1 MTRKPLRFGRY
12 DYAAFSG
19 SVCFAL
25 CSLSIPLMIVEI
37 GDELAFPIDRG
48 GMAAGGLLHLFR
60 SAAMVAALLLCGNI
74 AGRVGKRFSMG
85 GCLFFMGTGTFLCS
99 FAPEYWML
107 VPCLLVAGF
116 GEGICEGIATPFV
129 QDLHPD
135 APERYVNIA
144 HSFWSIGIGLV
155 VVVVGGLWTLG
166 AGWRAILGGIG
177 IVTLLASALFWWRE
191 NPRKKYPETPGTAG
205 FQEIL
210 HHAQAIVRV
219 PRFWLCSLAMF
230 FGAGAEFGLTFWSA
244 AYVQLNFHTGAWV
257 AGLGTGAVALGMF
270 LGRGGFGFFAR
281 PCYIRHVLLGSA
293 LGTSPVTLLLAFL
306 KPGMMP
312 PALGFS
318 VLFLLLVLAG
328 IGVATFWPSVQVYG
342 VTSMPELDSTML
354 YICFSA
360 LGIPGCGI
368 FTLLMGMIGDRYGLR
383 GGLLV
388 VPVCLALFAAV
399 IYLECWVLAKRR
411 KHAGIAQGAPT
422 SEF

>member
-1 MTRKPLRFGRY
+1 MTRKALRFGRY
-12 DYAAFSG
+12 DYAAFSA
-19 SVCFAL
+19 SICFAL

-37 GDELAFPIDRG
+37 GAALDFPLDRG

-60 SAAMVAALLLCGNI
+60 SVAMVAALLLCGSI
-74 AGRVGKRFSMG
+74 AGRIGKRLSMG
-85 GCLFFMGTGTFLCS
+85 GCLLFMGGGTLLCA
-99 FAPEYWML
+99 FAPGYWLL
-107 VPCLLVAGF
+107 VPCLFIAGF

-177 IVTLLASALFWWRE
+177 VVTLLSSLLFLWRE
-191 NPRKKYPETPGTAG
+191 KPGRRYPEAAGGTG
-205 FQEIL
+205 FREIV
-210 HHAQAIVRV
+210 HHAFAIARF

-230 FGAGAEFGLTFWSA
+230 FGAGAEFGLTFWAA

-270 LGRGGFGFFAR
+270 LGRSGFGFFAR
-281 PCYIRHVLLGSA
+281 PGYIRHVLLGSA
-293 LGTSPVTLLLAFL
+293 LGTIPVTLLLAFL

-312 PALGFS
+312 PALGFP

-328 IGVATFWPSVQVYG
+328 AGVSTFWPSVQVYG
-342 VTSMPELDSTML
+342 VTTMPELDSTML

-368 FTLLMGMIGDRYGLR
+368 FTLLMGMIGDRFGLR
-383 GGLLV
+383 GGILV
-388 VPVCLALFAAV
+388 IPVCLALFAAV

-411 KHAGIAQGAPT
+411 KNSGTA
-422 SEF
+422 